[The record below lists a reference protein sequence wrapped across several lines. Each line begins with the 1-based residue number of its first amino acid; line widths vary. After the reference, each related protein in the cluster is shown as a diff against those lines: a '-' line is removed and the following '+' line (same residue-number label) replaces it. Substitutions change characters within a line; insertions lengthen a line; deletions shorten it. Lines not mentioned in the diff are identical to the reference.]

1 MKTRT
6 KRLLREFNFKAE
18 RLREYREDMNFKFKH
33 MRDYGMLSDNK
44 DNGNSE
50 GNEDNK

>member
-6 KRLLREFNFKAE
+6 KHLLREFNFKAE

-33 MRDYGMLSDNK
+33 MRDYGMLSN
-44 DNGNSE
+44 NNNENSE
-50 GNEDNK
+50 NNR